1 MPASRLVDAA
11 RALRWFLASG
21 LTDSRYCMSR
31 LCILSVSSALLPER
45 LSLHPVC
52 RYMAASRKVCSSA
65 SNEPRRM
72 LCGLLLC
79 NLRMLRFAWSNA
91 VLRGKLDQ
99 LLSLRIRRIFD
110 DPTLDQSYPSLG
122 AVTVCSYVYVAHVP
136 L

>member
-1 MPASRLVDAA
+1 
-11 RALRWFLASG
+11 
-21 LTDSRYCMSR
+21 
-31 LCILSVSSALLPER
+31 
-45 LSLHPVC
+45 
-52 RYMAASRKVCSSA
+52 
-65 SNEPRRM
+65 
-72 LCGLLLC
+72 
-79 NLRMLRFAWSNA
+79 MLRFAWSNA